1 MEPTY
6 IPRDVA
12 DYEEAF
18 FFGLTA
24 RQLKWGSIAMVS
36 GVSLYLFDY
45 LLLRLPDDLCMYIS
59 VLVAFFLFWMG
70 WRKWQRKRPYME
82 KVKAWLRM
90 HTTSQKVIFK
100 TDCFI
105 REDSNV
111 RKKTRKD
118 RQINKRYCREY
129 QRK

>member
-12 DYEEAF
+12 DYEEAI

-45 LLLRLPDDLCMYIS
+45 LLLRLPDE
-59 VLVAFFLFWMG
+59 
-70 WRKWQRKRPYME
+70 RKRPYME